1 MAAASL
7 RLALALVLT
16 AFLSGCGGGDGKD
29 GVDGVNGSNGRDATP
44 VLIHSTV
51 EPAGANCPAGGSR
64 IDSGQDA
71 NLNGTLEPAEIQV
84 ASYICHGSD
93 GSDGADGLL
102 ALASTESVGP
112 GEECPAGGY
121 RVDTGIDLNGNGVLE
136 TAEIQHT
143 SYACN
148 GLDGADGEDGQDGED
163 GEDGEDGQDGLDG
176 LSALI
181 KTEIELPGA
190 VCPAGGVRV
199 LSGVDTNRNG
209 LLDAGEEA
217 QASYLCHGEA
227 GSDGQDGVQALLAST
242 QIPAGEQCV
251 AGGYR
256 IDTGLDSNAN
266 GLLEGTEVTANFYV
280 CNGVDG
286 ENGKDGLQSLINIS
300 SEPAGDNCTAGGKQI
315 QVGVD
320 LDGSATLESA
330 EVQKSAFLCHGENG
344 LDGVDGQ
351 DGAEGQPGNDGLDG
365 ADGEDGAPG
374 SDGEN
379 ALLSTQQ
386 EPAGTNCAAGGVALL
401 VGLDQNGNNVL
412 DSAEVQSTTYL
423 CHGAGG
429 PQAQSFILQYRAQAG
444 GEIVG
449 STVQEVMLGDAG
461 ETVTAVPDSGYYFTT
476 WSDGNTS
483 ASRTDSSVQS
493 DINVL
498 AGFDIYEYTLTY
510 TAGSYGSLSGIV
522 GQTVFHGSDGSAV
535 EAVPETGYHFVSWS
549 DGSTQNPRVDL
560 AAQQNVSVSASFE
573 INEYSL
579 TYLAGAGGSVAG
591 NSAQVVA
598 HGGDGAVVAA
608 VPDSGYRFIQWSDGV
623 TTTNRT
629 DTDVQSDLQVTAE
642 FREQL
647 SPPEEVNTGVNNGSL
662 VLSWDSNPYA
672 DSYNVYYALEPGVTP
687 ENYDS
692 LPGGGMLTG
701 VSSPVTLEEL
711 DGGQRY
717 YFVVTTVIDGTESAS
732 GDELSLLLPNT
743 PWLVSAH
750 QGRLRVDLT
759 SATTAKVDWDIGLDE
774 TGSSFNLYISKDP
787 NADLSQYA
795 SYGVELR
802 LNVTPPVSIE
812 NLEINE
818 PVYIALEVDGQVTD
832 WTNTVSTTWGVN
844 GTVNT
849 QALGDDGTRYA
860 GGNFTM
866 AGQNVGGVA
875 AFPAGNNADHPHI
888 LAMPQVDGP
897 VHAIASDGTGGWYIG
912 GDFTKVGNTD
922 RLRLAH
928 VDAAGRLTDWNPGAN
943 DTVYALAVH
952 DGSVYVGGAF
962 TAVGNGAATIA
973 RNKLASVDRSGNLT
987 GWNPYANGT
996 VKDFVVGD
1004 NALFVGGDF
1013 TGFGGASGALRR
1025 EGLAKF
1031 DFNGELLK
1039 WVSFVDGVD
1048 IKVNALEYLD
1058 GRVFVGGEFTFGK
1071 EPDAFVSSPYS
1082 PPSINYRKNL
1092 AAFDAVS
1099 GRVIPDWVSF
1109 SDGVV
1114 NSIVSDGSD
1123 RIYVGGEGAIGFQSY
1138 VEENP
1143 LYDPGVYTYTTNRC
1157 GFIASL
1163 DATAPYKSC
1172 PGASGAVSAIVW
1184 TENGAAVAEESG
1196 SIFGV
1201 DGDAVSAMATDGNE
1215 VVVAGDF
1222 NVAGGS
1228 QRLRLAAFDDE
1239 GFLKDWNPG
1248 ADAAVSALA
1257 VDGDVIY
1264 AGGSFTLSGDG
1275 VASTERDR
1283 LAAYDTT
1290 GNLLSW
1296 NPGVDE
1302 AVSALTVS
1310 HGVVYA
1316 GGGFSTVNDNS
1327 GSFTR
1332 HCLAAFDGSG
1342 NLLPWNPEGNGWVYA
1357 LAASNDRIY
1366 VGNQSTT
1373 NITSCGAGTDAYR
1386 NLAAFDL
1393 DGNLVTWP
1401 VETNGKVM
1409 AVAIDGSIVYAM
1421 GTFSEAGGSTG
1432 SATRNRL
1439 AAFDANGNLTGWN
1452 PGLSEG
1458 RYSNSL
1464 SALSASNGVIYA
1476 AGDFTGAGG
1485 GTGESAVSGLVAF
1498 TPSGLLAGWMPELD
1512 GRPTSMVTDGNGIY
1526 VGGAFAHAAGDEA
1539 VARRSGL
1546 VVFDTDGNVLEQ

>member
-1 MAAASL
+1 MKMEILMAAASL

-16 AFLSGCGGGDGKD
+16 AFLSGCGGEDGNN

-44 VLIHSTV
+44 VLINSST
-51 EPAGANCPAGGSR
+51 EPAGSNCPAGGSR
-64 IDSGQDA
+64 IDSGQDV
-71 NLNGTLEPAEIQV
+71 NLNGTLDSAEIQV
-84 ASYICHGSD
+84 ASYVCHGSD
-93 GSDGADGLL
+93 GVDGLL
-102 ALASTESVGP
+102 ALASTEPVEP
-112 GEECPAGGY
+112 GEECSAGGY
-121 RVDTGIDLNGNGVLE
+121 RIDTGIDLNGNGVLE

-148 GLDGADGEDGQDGED
+148 GLDGADGEDGQDGQ
-163 GEDGEDGQDGLDG
+163 DGEDGQDG

-181 KTEIELPGA
+181 KTEVELPGA

-227 GSDGQDGVQALLAST
+227 GSDGQDGAQALLAST

-251 AGGYR
+251 VGGYR

-266 GLLEGTEVTANFYV
+266 GLLEGSEVTANFYV
-280 CNGVDG
+280 CNGADG
-286 ENGKDGLQSLINIS
+286 ENGTNGLQSLINIS
-300 SEPAGDNCTAGGKQI
+300 SEPAGDNCAAGGKQI

-320 LDGSATLESA
+320 LDGNATLESA
-330 EVQKSAFLCHGENG
+330 EVQKSAFLCHGEDG

-374 SDGEN
+374 RDGEN
-379 ALLSTQQ
+379 ALLSTQE

-449 STVQEVMLGDAG
+449 STVQEVMLGDVG

-510 TAGSYGSLSGIV
+510 TAGSHGSLSGIV
-522 GQTVFHGSDGSAV
+522 GQTVFHGSDGSV
-535 EAVPETGYHFVSWS
+535 VQAVPETGYNFVSWS

-579 TYLAGAGGSVAG
+579 TYLAGAGGSVTG
-591 NSAQVVA
+591 NSTQVVA

-701 VSSPVTLEEL
+701 VSSPVTLEEF

-795 SYGVELR
+795 SYGVDLR
-802 LNVTPPVSIE
+802 LNVTPPMSIE

-818 PVYIALEVDGQVTD
+818 PVYIALEVDGRIAD

-849 QALGDDGTRYA
+849 QALSDDGTRYV
-860 GGNFTM
+860 GGNFTL

-875 AFPAGNNADHPHI
+875 AFPAGNNAVNPHI
-888 LAMPQVDGP
+888 LALPQVNGA
-897 VHAIASDGTGGWYIG
+897 VHAVISDGRGGWYIG
-912 GDFTKVGNTD
+912 GDFTRAGD
-922 RLRLAH
+922 YARMGLAH
-928 VDAAGRLTDWNPGAN
+928 IAPSGRVTDWNPGAN
-943 DTVYALAVH
+943 DTVRALARYG
-952 DGSVYVGGAF
+952 DTIYAGGDF
-962 TAVGNGAATIA
+962 TSAGNGTAGIA
-973 RNKLASVDRSGNLT
+973 RNKLAAFDTNGELLA
-987 GWNPYANGT
+987 WNPYANGP
-996 VKDFVVGD
+996 VK
-1004 NALFVGGDF
+1004 ALAVSDDAVFVGGDF
-1013 TGFGGASGALRR
+1013 TQIGGGSAAVNRAYAAKIDFGGA
-1025 EGLAKF
+1025 
-1031 DFNGELLK
+1031 LLS
-1039 WVSFVDGVD
+1039 WASVPGR
-1048 IKVNALEYLD
+1048 VNVLVISND
-1058 GRVFVGGEFTFGK
+1058 QVFVGGRFVIGS
-1071 EPDAFVSSPYS
+1071 EPVRFIDATTSRR
-1082 PPSINYRKNL
+1082 IDYRKN
-1092 AAFDAVS
+1092 FAVFS
-1099 GRVIPDWVSF
+1099 TSSGNLVEEWPVISEDEVNAITISPEAGSGKVYIGSDGRVGLQRYDL
-1109 SDGVV
+1109 
-1114 NSIVSDGSD
+1114 
-1123 RIYVGGEGAIGFQSY
+1123 EIGDYYEYKKSLCNY
-1138 VEENP
+1138 AAALSVDVELNCF
-1143 LYDPGVYTYTTNRC
+1143 NR
-1157 GFIASL
+1157 SS
-1163 DATAPYKSC
+1163 P
-1172 PGASGAVSAIVW
+1172 VQAIVAMD
-1184 TENGAAVAEESG
+1184 EGAAVAEESG

-1201 DGDAVSAMATDGNE
+1201 DGDSVSAMATDGNG

-1222 NVAGGS
+1222 NVSGGGE
-1228 QRLRLAAFDDE
+1228 RLRLAAFDDE

-1248 ADAAVSALA
+1248 ADAAVSALT

-1264 AGGSFTLSGDG
+1264 AGGSFSLSGDG
-1275 VASTERDR
+1275 IASTERNH
-1283 LAAYDTT
+1283 LAAYDTA

-1296 NPGVDE
+1296 NPGVDK

-1316 GGGFSTVNDNS
+1316 GGGFSTVSDNS

-1332 HCLAAFDGSG
+1332 HCLAAFDSSG
-1342 NLLPWNPEGNGWVYA
+1342 RLLPWNPEANGWVYA
-1357 LAASNDRIY
+1357 LAASDDRIY
-1366 VGNQSTT
+1366 VGGTSTT
-1373 NITSCGAGTDAYR
+1373 NITSCGTGTDAYS

-1393 DGNLVTWP
+1393 DGNLTEWSG
-1401 VETNGKVM
+1401 EANGQVR
-1409 AVAIDGSIVYAM
+1409 AIAIDDGTLYAM
-1421 GTFSEAGGSTG
+1421 GDFSEAGGSTG

-1439 AAFDANGNLTGWN
+1439 AAFDVDGNLTGWN
-1452 PGLSEG
+1452 PGLSG
-1458 RYSNSL
+1458 GYARRPSSL
-1464 SALSASNGVIYA
+1464 LMTDGLIYA
-1476 AGDFTGAGG
+1476 AGNFTGAGE
-1485 GTGESAVSGLVAF
+1485 GTGDSPVNGLVAF
-1498 TPSGLLAGWMPELD
+1498 TEAGELSAWQPE
-1512 GRPTSMVTDGNGIY
+1512 TDGPLYSIVSDGSDIYLGGSFSRASNG
-1526 VGGAFAHAAGDEA
+1526 AA
-1539 VARRSGL
+1539 VSRRSGL
-1546 VVFDTDGNVLEQ
+1546 AVFDASGDLKKR

>member
-7 RLALALVLT
+7 RLALALVVT
-16 AFLSGCGGGDGKD
+16 AFLSGCGGEDGKD
-29 GVDGVNGSNGRDATP
+29 GINGINGSNGRDATP
-44 VLIHSTV
+44 VLINSSA
-51 EPAGANCPAGGSR
+51 EPAGPNCPAGGSR
-64 IDSGQDA
+64 IDSGQDV
-71 NLNGTLEPAEIQV
+71 NLNGTLDSAEIQV
-84 ASYICHGSD
+84 ASYVCHGSD
-93 GSDGADGLL
+93 GVDGLL
-102 ALASTESVGP
+102 ALASTEPVEP
-112 GEECPAGGY
+112 GEECSAGGY
-121 RVDTGIDLNGNGVLE
+121 RIDTGIDLNGNGVLE

-148 GLDGADGEDGQDGED
+148 GLDGADGEDGQD

-227 GSDGQDGVQALLAST
+227 GSDGQDGAQALLAST

-251 AGGYR
+251 VGGYR

-286 ENGKDGLQSLINIS
+286 ENGTDGLQSLINIS
-300 SEPAGDNCTAGGKQI
+300 SEPAGDNCAAGGKQI

-379 ALLSTQQ
+379 ALLSTQE

-795 SYGVELR
+795 SYGVDLR
-802 LNVTPPVSIE
+802 LNVTPPMSIE

-818 PVYIALEVDGQVTD
+818 PVYIALEVDGRIAD

-849 QALGDDGTRYA
+849 QALGDDGTRYV
-860 GGNFTM
+860 GGNFTS

-875 AFPAGNNADHPHI
+875 AFPAGNNAVNPHI
-888 LAMPQVDGP
+888 LALPQVNGA
-897 VHAIASDGTGGWYIG
+897 VHAVISDGRGGWYIG
-912 GDFTKVGNTD
+912 GDFTRAGD
-922 RLRLAH
+922 YARMRLAH
-928 VDAAGRLTDWNPGAN
+928 IAPSGRVTDWNPGAN
-943 DTVYALAVH
+943 DTVLALALH
-952 DGSVYVGGAF
+952 GDTIYAGGDF
-962 TAVGNGAATIA
+962 TSAGNGTAGIA
-973 RNKLASVDRSGNLT
+973 RNKLAAFDASGELLA
-987 GWNPYANGT
+987 WNPYANGP
-996 VKDFVVGD
+996 VK
-1004 NALFVGGDF
+1004 AI
-1013 TGFGGASGALRR
+1013 A
-1025 EGLAKF
+1025 
-1031 DFNGELLK
+1031 
-1039 WVSFVDGVD
+1039 VSDD
-1048 IKVNALEYLD
+1048 A
-1058 GRVFVGGEFTFGK
+1058 VFVGGEFTQIGGGSAAVERAYAAKIDFGGALLSWASVPGRVNALAIHDDNVFIGGRFTIGE
-1071 EPDAFVSSPYS
+1071 EPERYIDSPNRR
-1082 PPSINYRKNL
+1082 IDYRKNFVVFSAFSGRL
-1092 AAFDAVS
+1092 VEGWPVISDGEVNAISVSSKGGAGAVYIGSEGRVGIQRYEFFSGDYYEYKPSFCEHAAAF
-1099 GRVIPDWVSF
+1099 SF
-1109 SDGVV
+1109 DVNLNCFNKSSPVHAIVPMGDGV
-1114 NSIVSDGSD
+1114 
-1123 RIYVGGEGAIGFQSY
+1123 
-1138 VEENP
+1138 
-1143 LYDPGVYTYTTNRC
+1143 
-1157 GFIASL
+1157 
-1163 DATAPYKSC
+1163 
-1172 PGASGAVSAIVW
+1172 
-1184 TENGAAVAEESG
+1184 AVAESSG

-1201 DGDAVSAMATDGNE
+1201 DGDSISVMATDGNE

-1222 NVAGGS
+1222 NVAGGGD
-1228 QRLRLAAFDDE
+1228 RLRLAAFDDE

-1248 ADAAVSALA
+1248 ADAAVSAL
-1257 VDGDVIY
+1257 VVNSDVIY

-1275 VASTERDR
+1275 IASTERNH
-1283 LAAYDTT
+1283 LAAYDAA

-1296 NPGVDE
+1296 NPGVDK
-1302 AVSALTVS
+1302 AVSALTVN

-1316 GGGFSTVNDNS
+1316 GGGFSTVSDNS
-1327 GSFTR
+1327 GTFAR
-1332 HCLAAFDGSG
+1332 HCLAAFDSSG

-1357 LAASNDRIY
+1357 LAASDDRIY
-1366 VGNQSTT
+1366 VGSQSTT
-1373 NITSCGAGTDAYR
+1373 NITSCGTGTDAYR

-1409 AVAIDGSIVYAM
+1409 AVAIDGSTVYAM
-1421 GTFSEAGGSTG
+1421 GTFSEAGGGTG

-1439 AAFDANGNLTGWN
+1439 AAFDTNGNLTGWN

-1458 RYSNSL
+1458 RYSNSP
-1464 SALSASNGVIYA
+1464 SALMVSNGVIYA

-1485 GTGESAVSGLVAF
+1485 GTGESAVNGMAAF
-1498 TPSGLLAGWMPELD
+1498 APSGLLAGWMPELD
-1512 GRPTSMVTDGNGIY
+1512 GRPASMVTDGNGIY
-1526 VGGAFAHAAGDEA
+1526 VGGAFAHAAGGEA

-1546 VVFDTDGNVLEQ
+1546 VIFDTNGNVLEQ